1 MLTHSLSNSC
11 QHLANADMITN
22 MKSKIIVSHQHFFAD
37 VIFSATSK
45 VQNYQNPYTQTN
57 TCSLHISRNF
67 KDIFKYI
74 CFTLY
79 LQKIVNNLERCIVF
93 IDCHC
98 LSCFFFNSYS
108 IQSVQSLFVLI
119 MTQSLFRDIITVY
132 CIEIAC
138 QKCFSIFLS
147 IKALVVC

>member
-1 MLTHSLSNSC
+1 
-11 QHLANADMITN
+11 MITN
-22 MKSKIIVSHQHFFAD
+22 VKSKIIVSHQHFFAD

-74 CFTLY
+74 CLTLY

-98 LSCFFFNSYS
+98 LSCFFFQQLFDPISLEFICTYNDLVSISRHYYSVLYRNSMS
-108 IQSVQSLFVLI
+108 EMLFYFFEHKSPCRL
-119 MTQSLFRDIITVY
+119 LN
-132 CIEIAC
+132 
-138 QKCFSIFLS
+138 
-147 IKALVVC
+147 